1 MTEKLATWFL
11 SRFTTNKNKT
21 FWAMTLGTFLAFSK
35 ELDGVG
41 PLITDPPPSIFTTMS
56 EEEEKS

>member
-1 MTEKLATWFL
+1 
-11 SRFTTNKNKT
+11 
-21 FWAMTLGTFLAFSK
+21 MTLGTFLAFSK

-56 EEEEKS
+56 EEEEKN